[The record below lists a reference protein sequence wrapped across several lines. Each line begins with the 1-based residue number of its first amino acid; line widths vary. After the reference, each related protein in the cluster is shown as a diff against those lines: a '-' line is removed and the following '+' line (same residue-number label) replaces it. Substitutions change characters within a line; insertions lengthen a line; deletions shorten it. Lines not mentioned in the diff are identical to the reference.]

1 MALTT
6 NNARNDLGRLKT
18 SISPSMLVLNS
29 VPRRLMGD
37 DLAECAEARLEGDSE
52 FARLRARKAKTE
64 IAWIQA
70 RTWAQLDQSH
80 RAQPMKAHQFQSGA
94 AK

>member
-1 MALTT
+1 MSLK

-18 SISPSMLVLNS
+18 GISPYMLVLNS

-37 DLAECAEARLEGDSE
+37 DLAEDAKARLEGDSD
-52 FARLRARKAKTE
+52 FARLRARKAKAE
-64 IAWIQA
+64 MAWIQA
-70 RTWAQLDQSH
+70 RTWGTANG
-80 RAQPMKAHQFQSGA
+80 ANQFQLGA